1 MNGRRVVEGPTQLPT
16 TVLSGLPLAL
26 VLTNPAFEDNPI
38 VFANAAFA
46 RLTGYT
52 IEATIGRNCRFLQGP
67 ATEPERVARDQR
79 GRSPRGRTSPSR
91 SPTTAPTAR
100 RSSTA

>member
-1 MNGRRVVEGPTQLPT
+1 MEGPTQLPT

-38 VFANAAFA
+38 VYANAAFA

-67 ATEPERVARDQR
+67 DDRARAGGAR
-79 GRSPRGRTSPSR
+79 SGGRSRRARTSPSR